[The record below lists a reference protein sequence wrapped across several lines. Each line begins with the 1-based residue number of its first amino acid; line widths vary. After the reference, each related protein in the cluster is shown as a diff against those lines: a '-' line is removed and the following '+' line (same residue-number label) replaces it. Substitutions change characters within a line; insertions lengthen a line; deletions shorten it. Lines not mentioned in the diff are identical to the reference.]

1 MKTGTVKTLG
11 AAALGVAFVG
21 AAAGVASAA
30 PTETNLGL
38 PDASALPASVP
49 LANVAKA
56 VPVDAVTSTLPKSTH
71 LVSGVQNAPTGLST
85 LLGGLPVGGQLPL
98 GQLPLHGL
106 PIGG

>member
-30 PTETNLGL
+30 PTDTNLGL
-38 PDASALPASVP
+38 PNASALPASVP
-49 LANVAKA
+49 VADVAKS
-56 VPVDAVTSTLPKSTH
+56 VPVGAVTSGLPKTANI
-71 LVSGVQNAPTGLST
+71 VPGVQNAPQGLST

-98 GQLPLHGL
+98 GQLPLQGL

>member
-30 PTETNLGL
+30 PTESNLGL

-49 LANVAKA
+49 VADVAKSVPVGAVAGGLPKTANV
-56 VPVDAVTSTLPKSTH
+56 VP
-71 LVSGVQNAPTGLST
+71 GVQNTPTGLSA
-85 LLGGLPVGGQLPL
+85 LLGGLPAGGQLPL
-98 GQLPLHGL
+98 GQLPLQGL
-106 PIGG
+106 PIGH